1 MASEREMFKHSGPC
15 YLTHVD
21 WRCIAASLVQ
31 GVYAQEWERQERR
44 LGPDAQAEIWWSFFG
59 FKLLRPLL
67 DRVDGSIFGAVYK
80 WSKKAAQVRFRPPG
94 VPKIVVALRGTVP
107 KAGAVARDLWLDL
120 SFLTNELHTS
130 YRFHYTLDVVKKSV
144 RKHGSEN
151 VWIVGHSLG
160 AAMGMLAGRKMAEEE
175 RQFLQAH
182 LFNPPFVSPPVE
194 RIQNEKIKSGFY
206 IARSVDYVS
215 SGYVGYFANQQVMQ
229 RMGAGGIAKLS
240 AHHSISDIVLSAL
253 GRKSKAG
260 HLIPCASLIIN
271 LSASANFMA
280 AHGINQWWASDIR
293 IECTEYR
300 LVPAEETLQVQP
312 KTALRLRAHI

>member
-1 MASEREMFKHSGPC
+1 MNDNETPLEKAHAPYGKSSFGNGKRTRDVQTFGPLLSYTRRLNIIHFPNLWAVFSLPFDAC
-15 YLTHVD
+15 HR
-21 WRCIAASLVQ
+21 RCIAASLVQ

-206 IARSVDYVS
+206 IARSVVT
-215 SGYVGYFANQQVMQ
+215 
-229 RMGAGGIAKLS
+229 AGLS
-240 AHHSISDIVLSAL
+240 
-253 GRKSKAG
+253 
-260 HLIPCASLIIN
+260 
-271 LSASANFMA
+271 M
-280 AHGINQWWASDIR
+280 
-293 IECTEYR
+293 
-300 LVPAEETLQVQP
+300 TLQDN
-312 KTALRLRAHI
+312 RS